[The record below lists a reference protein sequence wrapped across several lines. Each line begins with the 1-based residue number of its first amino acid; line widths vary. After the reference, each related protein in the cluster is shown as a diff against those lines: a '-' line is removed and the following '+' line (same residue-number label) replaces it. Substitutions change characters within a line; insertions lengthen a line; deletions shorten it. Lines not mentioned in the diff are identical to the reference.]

1 MLMKST
7 FRCTVRGH
15 FWITLSGTMGTADG
29 LASSMLILKILLDP
43 ESRTGQPRNM
53 RRSSETMAWKALCK
67 EDNWEMAFIEAAAA

>member
-7 FRCTVRGH
+7 FKCTVRGH

-43 ESRTGQPRNM
+43 ESHTGQPRNM
-53 RRSSETMAWKALCK
+53 RRSSETIAWKALCK
-67 EDNWEMAFIEAAAA
+67 EDNWEMAFTEAAAA

>member
-7 FRCTVRGH
+7 FKCTVRGH

-43 ESRTGQPRNM
+43 ESHTGQPRNM
-53 RRSSETMAWKALCK
+53 RRASETMAWKALCK
-67 EDNWEMAFIEAAAA
+67 EDNWEMAFTEAAAA